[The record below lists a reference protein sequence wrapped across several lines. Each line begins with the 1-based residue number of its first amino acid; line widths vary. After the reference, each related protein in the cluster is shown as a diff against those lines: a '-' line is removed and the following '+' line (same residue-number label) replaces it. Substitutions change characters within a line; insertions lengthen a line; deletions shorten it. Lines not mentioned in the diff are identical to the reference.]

1 MRTSA
6 LSVISVAALA
16 LAGCQSSESS
26 KDAAAAAAP
35 VASSVS
41 GTITI
46 APGGAQ
52 PSDQAKLELSV
63 VDAANPSGTPLAAK
77 EIKPAAQFPLKFDLP
92 VNAQDVNPADLYV
105 VHAEIIDGER
115 HFVAPL
121 QAPVLTQGKPASV
134 TVQLAPVPT
143 DGEKAFASFTALRS
157 RIGGLKVSNGTKL
170 ESGDSLAWQVFR
182 DGSSIKFIRELVDYQ
197 GKHFTSTDFAYNNGK
212 VWAAVQ
218 DQKATHA
225 APTDV
230 EQRAVWGDD
239 GKLVLNESKAGGK
252 SSPLSD
258 ADVQALQKQAQT
270 IYELA
275 GGK

>member
-26 KDAAAAAAP
+26 KDATAAAP

-41 GTITI
+41 GTVII
-46 APGGAQ
+46 AAGGAQ
-52 PSDQAKLELSV
+52 PTDQAKLELSI

-77 EIKPAAQFPLKFDLP
+77 EIQPAAQFPLKFELP
-92 VNAQDVNPADLYV
+92 INVQDVNPADLYV

-121 QAPVLTQGKPASV
+121 QAPVLTQGKPATV
-134 TVQLAPVPT
+134 TVQLAPLPT
-143 DGEKAFASFTALRS
+143 DGEKAFASFTNLRS

-170 ESGDSLAWQVFR
+170 EADDSLAWQVFR
-182 DGSSIKFIRELVDYQ
+182 DGSTVKFIRELVDYK
-197 GKHFTSTDFAYNNGK
+197 GKHFTTTDFAYNNGK
-212 VWAAVQ
+212 VWAIVQ
-218 DQKATHA
+218 DQKASHTA
-225 APTDV
+225 ATDV
-230 EQRAVWGDD
+230 EQRVVWGDD
-239 GKLVLNESKAGGK
+239 GKVVLNVSQAGGK

-258 ADVQALQKQAQT
+258 ADIQALQKQAQT
-270 IYELA
+270 AYGLA